1 MQLNPYINQIFSL
14 LQPYCKAIYLGG
26 SYTQKYINHPHDID
40 YICIAATIRDQLY
53 LSIALQAIKYHYPQ
67 FNIQNED
74 WIQLRNEE
82 SEEHAIGSYIYKDMQ
97 LLVGEKINFKFDIL
111 GKDKEEYISLLKSYK
126 IKNEKRYYQ
135 LYRGYLLV
143 SKGNYNLTS
152 DEINELNLL
161 HDCIATDELKQKV
174 INCIKSL

>member
-1 MQLNPYINQIFSL
+1 M
-14 LQPYCKAIYLGG
+14 
-26 SYTQKYINHPHDID
+26 
-40 YICIAATIRDQLY
+40 
-53 LSIALQAIKYHYPQ
+53 
-67 FNIQNED
+67 
-74 WIQLRNEE
+74 RNEE

-126 IKNEKRYYQ
+126 ITNEKRYYQ
-135 LYRGYLLV
+135 LYRGCLLV